1 MRKSGTATEMVRKG
15 GKRRSARAGFREQRM
30 KFFKEIEQNCLIS
43 SITTYPDLL
52 DMQKQLFKSQVQ
64 QLKFMVKTHRE
75 LTGVNPLSPDMVAGL
90 LSINTDIDEGPSWDE
105 VQPDLEELDKHFIDE
120 KIALMK
126 KEETFSGQV
135 KLMES
140 ILQIENPSVLSWLL
154 IKGGMMILAT
164 WLSQAVIEEQTSVL
178 NIILKVFHILPL
190 QTAFLVQKTIIYK
203 IVTKLQFY
211 WTQGLDI
218 SESAKTLITKW
229 SNMSAKS
236 QDSKNG
242 KSQSVMLS
250 ETQDLREVQM
260 LENPDQNTTVKIP
273 KDPHQEYIVLSDSD
287 DEAPQQEG
295 RDQVPDF
302 IPGPGLN
309 GPMPARSE
317 VE

>member
-211 WTQGLDI
+211 WTQVI
-218 SESAKTLITKW
+218 
-229 SNMSAKS
+229 
-236 QDSKNG
+236 
-242 KSQSVMLS
+242 